1 MDETELQ
8 QRLTRLA
15 ERTAPPPRA
24 GLAEAVV
31 ARHRR
36 QRRQAVGVAAL
47 AAAVAAVVVAVPV
60 LTGGTPDQPV
70 AATAGVDQGSGSAD
84 VLAGPVRGSLAA
96 DAAFLEAVRRLPW
109 TSPDFSGGVPAAPVD
124 TRRVVFAGDVAGGR
138 WALVTGEL
146 RSSADPGDVA
156 IAWFAG
162 PPGATPEEMRL
173 DSVPYGVDP
182 DLPLARADGSTGALL
197 VLTAP
202 GDTVEVSARPDVAA
216 DGSVRRGYE
225 PVDAP
230 DGVAVTTLAAPPG
243 SWPSA
248 VRYRVE
254 RAGATV
260 TASTPDGVANGSLQL
275 PDLAVDWLRGQPTPA
290 DDPMVRSALAEVLGQ
305 TGLSAGDVTAT
316 GLWIGAVP
324 GPHDRPARVAL
335 LAVTLPSG
343 AVYLTA
349 PVDWTAA
356 DGSGSSGSCGTSV
369 EPAGVPLEQRALAVR
384 CDVYDGSPESA
395 TGGSSLVVLAPG
407 ADTARVVDMTGV
419 ALADVPLTDG
429 STVVPAPERAAA
441 VEVSGRDERL
451 RLLSSADLGG

>member
-24 GLAEAVV
+24 GLTEVVV

-60 LTGGTPDQPV
+60 LTGGTSDVPT
-70 AATAGVDQGSGSAD
+70 AASAAGSAAVGD
-84 VLAGPVRGSLAA
+84 VLSGPARGSLAG
-96 DAAFLEAVRRLPW
+96 DAGFLEGVRQLPW
-109 TSPDFSGGVPAAPVD
+109 TSPDFSGGIPAAPVD
-124 TRRVVFAGDVAGGR
+124 TRRVIFAGDVAGAR
-138 WALVTGEL
+138 WALVTGEVL
-146 RSSADPGDVA
+146 SPEEPGDVA

-162 PPGATPEEMRL
+162 PVGAAPDQMRL

-182 DLPLARADGSTGALL
+182 DLPLARSDGSTGALV
-197 VLTAP
+197 VLAAP

-216 DGSVRRGYE
+216 DGSVSRVYE

-230 DGVAVTTLAAPPG
+230 DGVAVTALPSTTGTWAA
-243 SWPSA
+243 
-248 VRYRVE
+248 RYRVE
-254 RAGATV
+254 RAGAAV
-260 TASTPDGVANGSLQL
+260 VQSTPDGVAGAQQT
-275 PDLAVDWLRGQPTPA
+275 LADVPVDWLRGRPTPG
-290 DDPMVRSALAEVLGQ
+290 DDPMVRSAIDGVLVE
-305 TGLSAGDVTAT
+305 TGLTAGDVTAT
-316 GLWIGAVP
+316 GLWIGEVA
-324 GPHDRPARVAL
+324 GPHDRRARVVL

-349 PVDWTAA
+349 PFEWTEA
-356 DGSGSSGSCGTSV
+356 DGSGISGSCGTSI

-384 CDVYDGSPESA
+384 CDVYDDGQAPG
-395 TGGSSLVVLAPG
+395 GGSSLVVLAPG
-407 ADTARVVDMTGV
+407 SGTARVVDMTGV
-419 ALADVPLTDG
+419 ELADVPLVDG

-451 RLLSSADLGG
+451 RLLSTADLGD